1 MAVFALPSKVRLS
14 EPNAPAYNIRSHS
27 ILSPMSRS
35 LVHVLLSLLLL
46 VSQQLSLGHG
56 YTHWAEGGE
65 ALVQQ
70 AATDAAHTDDK
81 DDDSGKL
88 PKPGLHDLCGQCAAS
103 AQIAFALP
111 ATMRRFVPAALAY
124 AVPAVPATPGICLL
138 TACPFQSRAP
148 PRA

>member
-1 MAVFALPSKVRLS
+1 
-14 EPNAPAYNIRSHS
+14 
-27 ILSPMSRS
+27 MSRS

-56 YTHWAEGGE
+56 YTHWAEVDE

-70 AATDAAHTDDK
+70 AAPAAS
-81 DDDSGKL
+81 DDDGSGKL

-111 ATMRRFVPAALAY
+111 TTLRQFVPAELAY
-124 AVPAVPATPGICLL
+124 AAPAVRATPGICLL
-138 TACPFQSRAP
+138 KACPFQSRGP
-148 PRA
+148 PQA

>member
-1 MAVFALPSKVRLS
+1 
-14 EPNAPAYNIRSHS
+14 
-27 ILSPMSRS
+27 MSRS

-46 VSQQLSLGHG
+46 VSQQLSLAHG
-56 YTHWAEGGE
+56 YTHWTE
-65 ALVQQ
+65 ADDTLVQQ
-70 AATDAAHTDDK
+70 VAADTDD
-81 DDDSGKL
+81 DGTGKL

-111 ATMRRFVPAALAY
+111 TSLRRFVPAELAY

-148 PRA
+148 PQAR

>member
-1 MAVFALPSKVRLS
+1 
-14 EPNAPAYNIRSHS
+14 
-27 ILSPMSRS
+27 MSRS

-46 VSQQLSLGHG
+46 VSQQLSLAHG
-56 YTHWAEGGE
+56 YTHWAEAE
-65 ALVQQ
+65 DTLVQQ
-70 AATDAAHTDDK
+70 VAADTDD
-81 DDDSGKL
+81 DGTGKL

-111 ATMRRFVPAALAY
+111 TSLRRFVPAELAY

-148 PRA
+148 PQAR